1 MLGSNPDQKA
11 ASIQQVYRQANVLF
25 NAGPKRVLK
34 LVSFLYRTRCK
45 VMSQLAA
52 VLAHQHLI

>member
-25 NAGPKRVLK
+25 NADGKRALK
-34 LVSFLYRTRCK
+34 PASFLCRAQGLTAK
-45 VMSQLAA
+45 
-52 VLAHQHLI
+52 